1 VVGAF
6 ARTLAG
12 LLRSGLFVALL
23 LASRV
28 LVPVLRLMATAGI
41 VVFGFCALARRDE
54 VTVMWAG
61 AGLAGARRGDSRAGT
76 VRCRGDFRGVSAE
89 ARLSRSPEGTRTRS
103 LIRKD

>member
-1 VVGAF
+1 MRRLGLVVGAVI
-6 ARTLAG
+6 RTLTA

-61 AGLAGARRGDSRAGT
+61 AGLACAAVVLELALGAAIRALAPS
-76 VRCRGDFRGVSAE
+76 GVVVISE
-89 ARLSRSPEGTRTRS
+89 V
-103 LIRKD
+103 

>member
-1 VVGAF
+1 MRRLGLVVGAVV
-6 ARTLAG
+6 RTLAG

-23 LASRV
+23 LASRA

-61 AGLAGARRGDSRAGT
+61 AGLACAAIVLELALGAAIRALAPS
-76 VRCRGDFRGVSAE
+76 GVVVISE
-89 ARLSRSPEGTRTRS
+89 V
-103 LIRKD
+103 

>member
-1 VVGAF
+1 MAGTVI
-6 ARTLAG
+6 RTLVG

-28 LVPVLRLMATAGI
+28 LIPVLRLMATAGI

-61 AGLAGARRGDSRAGT
+61 AGLAGAAVALELALGAAIRALAPS
-76 VRCRGDFRGVSAE
+76 GVVVISE
-89 ARLSRSPEGTRTRS
+89 V
-103 LIRKD
+103 

>member
-1 VVGAF
+1 MVAAVAK
-6 ARTLAG
+6 ALAG

-61 AGLAGARRGDSRAGT
+61 AGLAGATVALELALGAAIRALAPSD
-76 VRCRGDFRGVSAE
+76 VVVISE
-89 ARLSRSPEGTRTRS
+89 V
-103 LIRKD
+103 

>member
-1 VVGAF
+1 MRRLGSVVAVV

-12 LLRSGLFVALL
+12 VLRAGLFVALL

-61 AGLAGARRGDSRAGT
+61 AGLAGAAVALELALGAAIRALAPS
-76 VRCRGDFRGVSAE
+76 GVVMISE
-89 ARLSRSPEGTRTRS
+89 V
-103 LIRKD
+103 

>member
-1 VVGAF
+1 MRRLGSVVGAVT
-6 ARTLAG
+6 RTLAG
-12 LLRSGLFVALL
+12 LLRSGLFVTLL

-61 AGLAGARRGDSRAGT
+61 AGLAGAAVVLELALGAAIRALAPSS
-76 VRCRGDFRGVSAE
+76 VVVISE
-89 ARLSRSPEGTRTRS
+89 V
-103 LIRKD
+103 

>member
-1 VVGAF
+1 VAGTVI
-6 ARTLAG
+6 RTLVG

-61 AGLAGARRGDSRAGT
+61 AGLAGAAVALELALAAAIRALAPS
-76 VRCRGDFRGVSAE
+76 GVVVISE
-89 ARLSRSPEGTRTRS
+89 V
-103 LIRKD
+103 

>member
-1 VVGAF
+1 VRRLGSVVGTVT
-6 ARTLAG
+6 RTLAG

-28 LVPVLRLMATAGI
+28 LVPVLRLISTAGI

-61 AGLAGARRGDSRAGT
+61 AGLAIAAVALELALGAAIRALAPSD
-76 VRCRGDFRGVSAE
+76 VIVISE
-89 ARLSRSPEGTRTRS
+89 V
-103 LIRKD
+103 